1 MGASILYTAWA
12 SSQSLP
18 EASKSLKRSL
28 NVQMFYFL
36 FLRTV
41 GSHVPFTFI
50 LFWVHTDQKRG
61 FKAEG
66 GVERRLI
73 RSPQTYLRCVFSP
86 LNPLC
91 LSLSDSYILLC
102 CSLKLMQR
110 KPQSLR
116 RQQAAA
122 CHLFFNADNILSDEG
137 LGLTGRKSLSCG
149 ISRHCIKWCAEQML
163 PLLVGLWHVNSADWQ
178 IFPLMYTLGDDER
191 TDA

>member
-1 MGASILYTAWA
+1 MVLCDLIGVEVNHIKCGREHTVHRVGFVSIFARGIQI
-12 SSQSLP
+12 SQTIPECTDVLFPLLEDGGKSCSLHIY
-18 EASKSLKRSL
+18 SLLSTHRS
-28 NVQMFYFL
+28 
-36 FLRTV
+36 
-41 GSHVPFTFI
+41 
-50 LFWVHTDQKRG
+50 KRG

-149 ISRHCIKWCAEQML
+149 ISRHCIK
-163 PLLVGLWHVNSADWQ
+163 
-178 IFPLMYTLGDDER
+178 
-191 TDA
+191 